1 MLFLIPDKEYNLN
14 KLAIIQAP
22 RKQELTKNLTKVSSA
37 RDILYLI
44 SQAVAAHYKLL
55 MWSIVSQRKQKQSP
69 KLHGVKKVQSTKKAV
84 WRVNLVFQV

>member
-1 MLFLIPDKEYNLN
+1 MLFLIPDKEYNLI

-55 MWSIVSQRKQKQSP
+55 M
-69 KLHGVKKVQSTKKAV
+69 
-84 WRVNLVFQV
+84 

>member
-1 MLFLIPDKEYNLN
+1 MLFLIPDKEYNLI

-55 MWSIVSQRKQKQSP
+55 MWNIVSQRKQKLSP

-84 WRVNLVFQV
+84 WRVNLVFQ

>member
-1 MLFLIPDKEYNLN
+1 MLFLIPDKEYNLI

-22 RKQELTKNLTKVSSA
+22 RKQKLTKNLAKVSSA
-37 RDILYLI
+37 RDILCLI

-55 MWSIVSQRKQKQSP
+55 MWSIVSQRKQKLSP
-69 KLHGVKKVQSTKKAV
+69 KSHGAKKVQSTRKAV